1 MSSSAGD
8 ECPSFIARKEQA
20 QTEIQESRAQIERLQ
35 HEREQVSAQTAELI
49 GRKNSQDGEI
59 SARDENL
66 RSQRSRLTELQ
77 NQRGALEVELAQKNM
92 SVQNLRDKVQQKYHL
107 NLDDIR
113 SECITITYAD
123 EGPAKVETL
132 TPEEMA
138 ASGAATD
145 WNAVQQQVEAL
156 AAEN

>member
-1 MSSSAGD
+1 M
-8 ECPSFIARKEQA
+8 R
-20 QTEIQESRAQIERLQ
+20 T
-35 HEREQVSAQTAELI
+35 
-49 GRKNSQDGEI
+49 
-59 SARDENL
+59 
-66 RSQRSRLTELQ
+66 QRSRLTELQ
-77 NQRGALEVELAQKNM
+77 NQRSALDVELAQNNM
-92 SVQNLRDKVQQKYHL
+92 SVQNLRDKVREKYHL

-145 WNAVQQQVEAL
+145 WNSVQQQVEAL
-156 AAEN
+156 QAKARRNGPGEPRRH